1 MPPKKGQKA
10 NKKTE
15 QKVKE
20 KLIEDKTFGL
30 KNKKGAKQQTFI
42 KSVQHQVK
50 YGNQKATKVDDA
62 QDKKK
67 GRELKKKEQDELNLL
82 FRPVAGQKVAKGVDP
97 KSVVCAFFKQGTCRK
112 GDKCKFSH
120 DLTLERKSEKRS
132 IYEEGGQE
140 KDTMEDWDEAKLK
153 EVVEQKHAEADKKI
167 PKTNIVCKHFVK
179 AIEESKYGW
188 FWNCPSGEKCIY
200 KHTLPPGFVLKKKKP
215 TEQPEEEKISLEELI
230 EEERAKLGPNQTK
243 ITLET
248 FRDWKQRKIEEKKR
262 KLEQDQT
269 KKKNDFKEGKA
280 LGITGREVFQFN
292 PDMILADDDEA
303 DEGVMEMEEGE
314 TRERSKVIWG
324 HQGSN
329 FENLVNTIFQE
340 GNHGQTSYL
349 VCRSTALFKEAYCFW
364 WRAKVIWGHQ
374 ESNRVDLREG
384 SNCRGPR
391 VSGHGGYRHG
401 HGFDEPVERGRHFVK
416 RNSTNRGNSIDPS
429 VEDEADRLG
438 AAAPIPSQGPTDGI
452 EGAMVNGT
460 ETIDLD
466 VEVDEELFDEDLD
479 NLDEELDQID
489 LD

>member
-314 TRERSKVIWG
+314 TREESTSVRDLTAEALASQAMEATDTGTVSTSRS
-324 HQGSN
+324 
-329 FENLVNTIFQE
+329 
-340 GNHGQTSYL
+340 
-349 VCRSTALFKEAYCFW
+349 
-364 WRAKVIWGHQ
+364 
-374 ESNRVDLREG
+374 REG
-384 SNCRGPR
+384 ATSSN
-391 VSGHGGYRHG
+391 VTDTY
-401 HGFDEPVERGRHFVK
+401 
-416 RNSTNRGNSIDPS
+416 RGNSIDPS